1 MSRFIKSH
9 SNYVLKSKHQAIKDG
24 TIWERDITTIGALN
38 QFSPGQ
44 MPIYQ
49 TSNFIISVR
58 GDSRVTNQYNST
70 SWDENENS
78 GTVWTLDAI
87 EGLVSED

>member
-1 MSRFIKSH
+1 MGRFIKSH
-9 SNYVLKSKHQAIKDG
+9 SNYVLKSKHQTTNDG

-49 TSNFIISVR
+49 SSNFIISVR
-58 GDSRVTNQYNST
+58 GDSKVRNQ
-70 SWDENENS
+70 
-78 GTVWTLDAI
+78 
-87 EGLVSED
+87 